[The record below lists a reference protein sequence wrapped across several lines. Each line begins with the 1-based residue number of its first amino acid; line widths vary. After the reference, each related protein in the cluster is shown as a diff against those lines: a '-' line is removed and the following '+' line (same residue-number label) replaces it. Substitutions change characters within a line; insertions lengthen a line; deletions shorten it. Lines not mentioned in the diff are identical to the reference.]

1 MDSEPKGLRDFPM
14 GDSDAGTDEISAAMY
29 REELNELRIEKLGNR
44 ITIISVILPCLI
56 GAVIFFAYMD
66 MQERMASVHDTGQTE
81 VQEVAEDLGAKLNAM
96 TVDLAGVQHK
106 LATRLPVFDKTI
118 KTLESDIAGLTT
130 TKAEKT
136 GITQALAR
144 IEKKVSGF
152 ETRNKRA
159 MESLKKANTKA
170 EADARIISKSVAKAV
185 ETGNAA
191 AKKTAQL
198 EAAIATLTAALN
210 AEQRKVKTL
219 TTRAAGDGETI
230 AFLQKELS
238 LVKKKADTLDH
249 AFVDRNFFDQEL
261 ARIKSGYDK
270 KIDRLIRLVEKRDQA
285 DKADK
290 AKIPVSP
297 GTTPAKPTP
306 SGTISEKD
314 LLQ

>member
-1 MDSEPKGLRDFPM
+1 MDSEPKGLGDFPM
-14 GDSDAGTDEISAAMY
+14 GKSDAGTDEISAAMY
-29 REELNELRIEKLGNR
+29 REELNDLRIEKLGNR

-136 GITQALAR
+136 GTTQAMAR
-144 IEKKVSGF
+144 IEKKVSDV

-159 MESLKKANTKA
+159 METLKKADAKA
-170 EADARIISKSVAKAV
+170 KADTRVISKSVAKAI

-198 EAAIATLTAALN
+198 EASIATLTAALK
-210 AEQRKVKTL
+210 AEQRKIKTL

-249 AFVDRNFFDQEL
+249 TFVERNFFDQEL

-270 KIDRLIRLVEKRDQA
+270 KIDRLIRLVEKGEKA
-285 DKADK
+285 EKADK
-290 AKIPVSP
+290 AKIPASP
-297 GTTPAKPTP
+297 GTPPAKQTP

>member
-1 MDSEPKGLRDFPM
+1 M
-14 GDSDAGTDEISAAMY
+14 GKSDAGTDEISAAMY
-29 REELNELRIEKLGNR
+29 REELNDLKIEKLGNR

-66 MQERMASVHDTGQTE
+66 MEERMASVHDTGQTE

-106 LATRLPVFDKTI
+106 LATELPVFDKTI
-118 KTLESDIAGLTT
+118 QALESNIARLTT
-130 TKAEKT
+130 TKAEKSET
-136 GITQALAR
+136 TQTMTR
-144 IEKKVSGF
+144 IEKTVSDF
-152 ETRNKRA
+152 ETRNNRA
-159 MESLKKANTKA
+159 METLGKANAKA
-170 EADARIISKSVAKAV
+170 KADADAHVKVISKAVAKAV

-198 EAAIATLTAALN
+198 KASVATLTAALKT
-210 AEQRKVKTL
+210 EQRKVNTL
-219 TTRAAGDGETI
+219 TARAASYGETI
-230 AFLQKELS
+230 AVLQKELS

-249 AFVDRNFFDQEL
+249 AFVDRSFLDDEL
-261 ARIKSGYDK
+261 TRIKSGYDK
-270 KIDRLIRLVEKRDQA
+270 KIDRLIRLVEKA

-290 AKIPVSP
+290 AKIPASP
-297 GTTPAKPTP
+297 GTIPVKPKP

>member
-1 MDSEPKGLRDFPM
+1 
-14 GDSDAGTDEISAAMY
+14 
-29 REELNELRIEKLGNR
+29 
-44 ITIISVILPCLI
+44 
-56 GAVIFFAYMD
+56 
-66 MQERMASVHDTGQTE
+66 
-81 VQEVAEDLGAKLNAM
+81 
-96 TVDLAGVQHK
+96 VQHK

-130 TKAEKT
+130 TKAEKNGT
-136 GITQALAR
+136 TQALAR
-144 IEKKVSGF
+144 IEKKVSDV

-159 MESLKKANTKA
+159 LGTLGKANAKA
-170 EADARIISKSVAKAV
+170 KSDVKVISKSVAKAI

-198 EAAIATLTAALN
+198 EASIDTLTAALK

-249 AFVDRNFFDQEL
+249 TFVDRTFFDQEL
-261 ARIKSGYDK
+261 ARIKKGYDK
-270 KIDRLIRLVEKRDQA
+270 KIDSLIRLVEKG

-290 AKIPVSP
+290 AKIPVST